1 MEYSHWYT
9 KVTLGKDSKM
19 LKSRIQNGFTIRA
32 IEYEWDL
39 NLDLNW
45 AISFGLKDLTKN
57 QFLILKQIRF
67 YA

>member
-9 KVTLGKDSKM
+9 KLTLGKDSDR
-19 LKSRIQNGFTIRA
+19 LTSRIQYGLTIRA

-45 AISFGLKDLTKN
+45 AISLKLKDLTEN
-57 QFLILKQIRF
+57 QFVILKHIRV
-67 YA
+67 

>member
-9 KVTLGKDSKM
+9 KVTLGKDSEM

-39 NLDLNW
+39 NLDPNY
-45 AISFGLKDLTKN
+45 AISFWLEDLTKN
-57 QFLILKQIRF
+57 LFLILKHIRF
-67 YA
+67 